1 QALEDCLKSPFD
13 FVRLYG
19 HYWGGHK
26 TNLYALPIYT
36 EAEETDYTEAEE
48 AEAPIENH
56 EVTPP
61 PPIPYKIRN
70 KILLTTR
77 NKTPKN
83 HLSLAK

>member
-1 QALEDCLKSPFD
+1 DCLKSPFD

-26 TNLYALPIYT
+26 TNLCALPIYT
-36 EAEETDYTEAEE
+36 ETEALV
-48 AEAPIENH
+48 ENH

-61 PPIPYKIRN
+61 PPIPHKMCN
-70 KILLTTR
+70 KILLMKR

-83 HLSLAK
+83 HLILAK